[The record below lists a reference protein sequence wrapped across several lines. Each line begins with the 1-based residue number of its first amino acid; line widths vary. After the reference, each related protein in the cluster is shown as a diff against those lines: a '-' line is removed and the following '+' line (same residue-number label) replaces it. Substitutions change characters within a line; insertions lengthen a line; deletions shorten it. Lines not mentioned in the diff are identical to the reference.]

1 MGKFPHVN
9 IQLAI
14 MSGRSLHDKV
24 LSKNLEELFR
34 VKKINEIMT
43 SDEKQRRMTKIVKA
57 C

>member
-43 SDEKQRRMTKIVKA
+43 SDEKQRRTTKIVKA